1 MTCCLNPECQ
11 QPQNPDDA
19 EYCLSCGVKLVPMLR
34 GRYRVVRPIGQGGFG
49 KTYLALDEDRL
60 KSRCVIKQFS
70 PQLQGVKSLE
80 KAISLFAQEAERLHE
95 LGEHPQIP
103 TLLAYFEDN
112 NRFYLV
118 QQFIEGS
125 TLLQELLHQG
135 AFDEQKIREVLVGLL
150 PLLKFIHDRKVIH
163 RDITPSNIIRRKAD
177 KKLVLIDFG
186 VAKLVTASASS
197 QAGTKIGTEGYA
209 PMEQLRSGKAFPA
222 SDLYSLAATCIFL
235 MTQVKPD
242 DLYDP
247 LEGQWL
253 WRDRLAQRGGR
264 LSEPIAEILDKMLK
278 DLVSDR
284 YQTAGD
290 VMRDLRAALVRPIS
304 SSIAKRLSQQP
315 PANPTSRSITA
326 HPPLSSPPASNPT
339 QHSTPNISGNPIP
352 NSLPGISGQRM
363 SKPPTVS
370 GSQNSGPQ
378 VSGASNSGQRHS
390 GQSGS
395 GASRCLHILTGHSSW
410 VTAVAFS
417 PDGQTIASGGLDDK
431 IRLWSSTNGTLL
443 HTLTEHTKPINS
455 LAISPNGQWLASASD
470 DHSIRI
476 WHLATGKLQRVLLGH
491 SRDVTAVAFHPNG
504 QWLASGSE
512 DRTARLWQWETG
524 ELLRIFPNLAGMI
537 RAVAFSPDGQTLASG
552 GLDNQVKLWSL
563 TTGEQSRSLTGR
575 HFNSI
580 NAIAISSDGQCL
592 ASASKDK
599 TIKIWQLQ
607 TGGLLRTLTGHSDS
621 VNAIAITPNG
631 RWLVSG
637 SSDKTIRIWDLASG
651 DLRFTLSDHTNPV
664 NSLALSHDGHRLISG
679 ASDNTVRIWKL
690 I

>member
-1 MTCCLNPECQ
+1 
-11 QPQNPDDA
+11 
-19 EYCLSCGVKLVPMLR
+19 MLR
-34 GRYRVVRPIGQGGFG
+34 SRYRVVRPIGQGGFG

-80 KAISLFAQEAERLHE
+80 KAITLFAQEAERLHE

-112 NRFYLV
+112 HRFYLV

-163 RDITPSNIIRRKAD
+163 RDITPSNIIRRKTD
-177 KKLVLIDFG
+177 NKLVLIDFG
-186 VAKLVTASASS
+186 VAKLVTASTSS

-290 VMRDLRAALVRPIS
+290 VMRDLRAALARPIS

-315 PANPTSRSITA
+315 SANPTSRPITSQ
-326 HPPLSSPPASNPT
+326 PPISSPPASHLAQDAAP
-339 QHSTPNISGNPIP
+339 STPTHPVP

-363 SKPPTVS
+363 SKPPAV
-370 GSQNSGPQ
+370 GSQT
-378 VSGASNSGQRHS
+378 SGQRVSGPGHSGQRNS

-395 GASRCLHILTGHSSW
+395 VAYRCLHILSGHSSW
-410 VTAVAFS
+410 VTAVAIS
-417 PDGQTIASGGLDDK
+417 PDGQTIASGGLDDN
-431 IRLWSSTNGTLL
+431 ICLWSSQNGTLL

-470 DHSIRI
+470 DHTIRI

-491 SRDVTAVAFHPNG
+491 SRDVTTVAFHANSH
-504 QWLASGSE
+504 WLASGSE
-512 DRTARLWQWETG
+512 DRTARIWKWDTG
-524 ELLRIFPNLAGMI
+524 ELLRTLPNLAGMI

-552 GLDNQVKLWSL
+552 GLDNQVKLWNL
-563 TTGEQSRSLTGR
+563 ATGEQSRSFTGR

-580 NAIAISSDGQCL
+580 HAIAISSDGQHL

-621 VNAIAITPNG
+621 VNAITITPNG
-631 RWLVSG
+631 KGLVSG

-664 NSLALSHDGHRLISG
+664 NSLALSQDGHRLISG
-679 ASDNTVRIWKL
+679 ASDNTIRIWKL